1 MPSVAQKEATKRWR
15 ENNKEKYDEKKNVY
29 MRVYMNKR
37 YDTDIEKKRKSNNY
51 YYKKEA
57 AIFRL
62 ILIDV

>member
-15 ENNKEKYDEKKNVY
+15 VNNKESYDAKKKIYLKEY
-29 MRVYMNKR
+29 MRQYMKER
-37 YDTDIEKKRKSNNY
+37 YA
-51 YYKKEA
+51 YKKEA